1 MEIDQDNPLQY
12 ALERRILHGLACE
25 WEVAVWIL
33 PPELRMAMK
42 KPLFRLADMKKAL
55 GCWIGHKREICMN
68 RDFVLHYS
76 WDSVREILRHEMAH
90 QLSQIL
96 GGDRESSPHGPV
108 FQTACG
114 LLRADSRASGYYESL
129 REQSGHEIPAEED
142 KILLRVQK
150 LMALAQSSNQHEA
163 EAAMQ
168 KAHELTARHNIDLI
182 SRNMPRDFVS
192 IFPGR
197 PALRHFR
204 EEYVLAMLLE
214 DFYFVQGIWVP
225 AYVLEKGKMGRALEI
240 SGTGQ
245 NVKLAGYVYDFVRH
259 FTDRQWDEYSSGKN
273 LNRYRKSDF
282 AVGIL
287 KGFRSRLESGK
298 GTQKN
303 ITASRA
309 LIRIEDPLLH
319 QYMNYRYPH
328 INRVRS
334 KSLRYDPDIVDDG
347 VRIGEKLV
355 ISKGITGEGKKGKY
369 LPVP

>member
-1 MEIDQDNPLQY
+1 MDFKENYIHY

-25 WEVAVWIL
+25 WEVALWIL
-33 PPELRMAMK
+33 PQELRIAMK
-42 KPLFRLADMKKAL
+42 KPLFRLGDMKKSL
-55 GCWIGHKREICMN
+55 GCWTAHTREICLN
-68 RDFVLHYS
+68 RDFVMHHP

-90 QLSQIL
+90 QLCGIL
-96 GGDRESSPHGPV
+96 PGGTDSLPHGPE
-108 FQTACG
+108 FRKACE
-114 LLRADSRASGYYESL
+114 LLRADPRASGRYESL
-129 REQSGHEIPAEED
+129 HETADREMPAEED

-150 LMALAQSSNQHEA
+150 LMALAQSSNRHEA

-192 IFPGR
+192 VFPGR

-240 SGTGQ
+240 SGTDQ
-245 NVKLAGYVYDFVRH
+245 NVKLAGYVHDFVHH
-259 FTDRQWDEYSSGKN
+259 FTDRQWKDYSRGKN
-273 LNRYRKSDF
+273 LSRYRKSDF

-287 KGFRSRLESGK
+287 SGFRSRLESGEGAHK
-298 GTQKN
+298 VDSG
-303 ITASRA
+303 SRA
-309 LIRIEDPLLH
+309 LVRMEDPLLH

-328 INRVRS
+328 TNRVRS
-334 KSLRYDPDIVDDG
+334 KALRYDPDIVNDG
-347 VRIGEKLV
+347 VQIGKKLV
-355 ISKGITGEGKKGKY
+355 ISKGITGQGKSGKY

>member
-1 MEIDQDNPLQY
+1 MDLKENPVQE

-25 WEVAVWIL
+25 WEVAIWIL
-33 PPELRMAMK
+33 PPELRMLMK
-42 KPLFRLADMKKAL
+42 RPLFRLGNMKKAL
-55 GCWIGHKREICMN
+55 GSWTAHKREICLN
-68 RDFVLHYS
+68 RNFVLHCP
-76 WDSVREILRHEMAH
+76 WDSVREVLRHETAH

-96 GGDRESSPHGPV
+96 AGGLDSAPHGPV
-108 FQTACG
+108 FQKACQ
-114 LLRADSRASGYYESL
+114 LLRADSRASGFYERL
-129 REQSGHEIPAEED
+129 REHSDPAAQED

-150 LMALAQSSNQHEA
+150 LMALAQSSNRHEA

-192 IFPGR
+192 VFPCP

-204 EEYVLAMLLE
+204 EDYMLAMLVE

-240 SGTGQ
+240 SGTAQ
-245 NVKLAGYVYDFVRH
+245 NVKLAAYVWDFVRH
-259 FTDRQWDEYSSGKN
+259 FTQRQWQDYSRGKN

-287 KGFRSRLESGK
+287 RGFRSRLESGK
-298 GTQKN
+298 SPKTN
-303 ITASRA
+303 AADSRA
-309 LIRIEDPLLH
+309 LVKMEDPLLH
-319 QYMNYRYPH
+319 RYMKYRYPH
-328 INRVRS
+328 TSRVRA
-334 KSLRYDPDIVDDG
+334 KPLRHDPDVMDDG

-355 ISKGITGEGKKGKY
+355 ISKGITGQGESGKY
-369 LPVP
+369 LSEP